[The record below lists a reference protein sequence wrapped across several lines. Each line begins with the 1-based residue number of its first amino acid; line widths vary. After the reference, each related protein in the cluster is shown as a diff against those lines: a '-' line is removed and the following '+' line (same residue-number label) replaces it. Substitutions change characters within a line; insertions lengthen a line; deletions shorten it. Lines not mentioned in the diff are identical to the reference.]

1 MNHQQRKP
9 TRPPTT
15 TTAATEI
22 PAIAPVERELLLV
35 LEGSHA
41 VFSLFRLYPGLH
53 VQTFALA
60 AELLGQS
67 ALQLF
72 PSSCTFWPGVVQSV
86 QVCPAPSPVHV
97 LQLGPPLL
105 SHYSI

>member
-1 MNHQQRKP
+1 MVNLVR
-9 TRPPTT
+9 RSE
-15 TTAATEI
+15 TA
-22 PAIAPVERELLLV
+22 LV
-35 LEGSHA
+35 LKWGTRLEGLHA

-53 VQTFALA
+53 AQTFALA

-72 PSSCTFWPGVVQSV
+72 PSSCTFWPEVVQSV
-86 QVCPAPSPVHV
+86 QVCPTPSPVHV

-105 SHYSI
+105 SHCSI

>member
-1 MNHQQRKP
+1 M
-9 TRPPTT
+9 RPLIIRITT
-15 TTAATEI
+15 MEM
-22 PAIAPVERELLLV
+22 PAIAPVERALLLA

-60 AELLGQS
+60 AELLGQL
-67 ALQLF
+67 A
-72 PSSCTFWPGVVQSV
+72 V
-86 QVCPAPSPVHV
+86 QVCPASSPVHV

-105 SHYSI
+105 SHCSI